1 MAHPLRMNI
10 KETYCLQKLIKMH
23 IDLYIFFVIVGGGVD
38 SYLKLLLLVTCGY
51 SSESEGNS
59 LVYSAPCCIFSVV
72 HSNTIIPKLNPAS
85 IFMAL
90 ALVLLI

>member
-38 SYLKLLLLVTCGY
+38 SYLKLCY
-51 SSESEGNS
+51 YWS
-59 LVYSAPCCIFSVV
+59 LVVI
-72 HSNTIIPKLNPAS
+72 
-85 IFMAL
+85 
-90 ALVLLI
+90 LLKVKVTL

>member
-38 SYLKLLLLVTCGY
+38 SYLKLCY
-51 SSESEGNS
+51 YWS
-59 LVYSAPCCIFSVV
+59 LVV
-72 HSNTIIPKLNPAS
+72 IPLKVKVTL
-85 IFMAL
+85 
-90 ALVLLI
+90 

>member
-10 KETYCLQKLIKMH
+10 KGSETYCLQKLIKMH
-23 IDLYIFFVIVGGGVD
+23 IDLYIFFCNCWRR
-38 SYLKLLLLVTCGY
+38 SRWLLKTLLLLVTCGY

-59 LVYSAPCCIFSVV
+59 LVYFAPCCIFSVV

-85 IFMAL
+85 ISS
-90 ALVLLI
+90 